1 MIQVTKNDR
10 TCQNKMCQPGISRRQ
25 FLKQSDPTH
34 PPAPLSASSPTQLSS
49 QSSAWLTTSENWNCF
64 VSWMPVKSE
73 VASCVSFSK
82 CCFFFFVYYCSI
94 GQFLQPCLHLAL
106 FLAPLSCLAQSPL
119 HQTISSC
126 QASHLLS
133 LLLISI
139 NRTPTA
145 IPFFWAL
152 FFLSM

>member
-25 FLKQSDPTH
+25 FLKQRSDPTH
-34 PPAPLSASSPTQLSS
+34 PPAPLAASSPTQMSS

-73 VASCVSFSK
+73 VTSCVWFTK
-82 CCFFFFVYYCSI
+82 CLFFLVYYCST

-106 FLAPLSCLAQSPL
+106 LLAPHCSELSPSNHPL
-119 HQTISSC
+119 P
-126 QASHLLS
+126 SHLLS
-133 LLLISI
+133 VLFISI
-139 NRTPTA
+139 NETPTT
-145 IPFFWAL
+145 IPFLWASFL
-152 FFLSM
+152 LSM

>member
-34 PPAPLSASSPTQLSS
+34 PPAPLSASSPTQMSS

-73 VASCVSFSK
+73 VTSCVSFTK
-82 CCFFFFVYYCSI
+82 CPFFFAYYCSK

-106 FLAPLSCLAQSPL
+106 FVAPHSCLAQSSL
-119 HQTISSC
+119 HQSISPC
-126 QASHLLS
+126 QTSHLLS

-139 NRTPTA
+139 NETPTTV
-145 IPFFWAL
+145 PFLWAS
-152 FFLSM
+152 FF